1 MAGVNTG
8 SILDLKELALETGA
22 TITSP
27 DGKRFNTG
35 GVTAKRSPLPK
46 PATAAP
52 VAAPV
57 PAPTPPVPVPDM
69 SDILKQ
75 LIAMMNRPVEVK
87 LPPMPAPQVVV
98 KEAQVQ
104 PVVAPRS
111 WTFEFERNSN
121 GTIKS
126 ITAKAG
132 K

>member
-22 TITSP
+22 TIASP

-35 GVTAKRSPLPK
+35 GVVAKRHPLPK
-46 PATAAP
+46 PAAVASAPAP
-52 VAAPV
+52 VTA
-57 PAPTPPVPVPDM
+57 PAPAGPDLT
-69 SDILKQ
+69 DILKQ
-75 LIAMMNRPVEVK
+75 LIAVMNRPVEVHI
-87 LPPMPAPQVVV
+87 PPMPAPQVVM
-98 KEAQVQ
+98 KEAPAAA
-104 PVVAPRS
+104 PVPRK

-126 ITAKAG
+126 ITANAG